1 MTDRKE
7 KNNIGARRRLL
18 KSVVAGGG
26 VLATGRLLPENWAR
40 PVVQSVMLPAHA
52 QTSPAS
58 FDGLYV
64 FENGS
69 IGDALESQPGSILDM
84 FVSPAHA
91 GHLTCNAVSRIQ
103 INVSGGNADICFTYF
118 GDNRPGSTSVNEST
132 GELAD
137 ATISGPG
144 AELVGMQVSS
154 DATQIDGAVDHCFPF
169 VATRTSGSFSCLNVT
184 TNMFLSSPFADKA

>member
-1 MTDRKE
+1 MTDKEQKKYASRRK
-7 KNNIGARRRLL
+7 LL

-26 VLATGRLLPENWAR
+26 VLATGKLLPESWMK
-40 PVVQSVMLPAHA
+40 PVVQAVVLPAHA
-52 QTSPAS
+52 QTSPGS

-64 FENGS
+64 FDAGS
-69 IGDALESQPGSILDM
+69 TGDAMDSQPGSILDM

-91 GHLTCNAVSRIQ
+91 THLTCNAVSQIQ

-118 GDNRPGSTSVNEST
+118 GSNLPGSTSVNEST

-144 AELVGMQVSS
+144 AELTGMQVSS
-154 DATQIDGAVDHCFPF
+154 DAMQIDGAVRHCFPF
-169 VATRTSGSFSCLNVT
+169 VATRTSGSFSCSGNLT
-184 TNMFLSSPFADKA
+184 SSEYLSSPFADKA